1 MSADLFETDASD
13 REEVIAMLVA
23 KHKNEPEQFSQIL
36 LVSAWGIAIAISSF
50 LFLYFGNWL
59 DKMFNTT
66 PTFMLGF
73 FLLAVILGI
82 GRLFQDAWITKD
94 HKSKILQDHV

>member
-1 MSADLFETDASD
+1 
-13 REEVIAMLVA
+13 
-23 KHKNEPEQFSQIL
+23 
-36 LVSAWGIAIAISSF
+36 
-50 LFLYFGNWL
+50 
-59 DKMFNTT
+59 MFNTT